1 MSHMQWA
8 DKDKLLNEL
17 RTVITDTEE
26 LLRMTE
32 DQVGDAANGIRE
44 RMTLRLNQAT
54 KELHHLQ
61 HMAVEKAKEARHATD
76 EYVNENPWK
85 SVGIATGV
93 GLIVGLLLSRR

>member
-1 MSHMQWA
+1 MQWA

-17 RTVITDTEE
+17 RTVINDTEE

-61 HMAVEKAKEARHATD
+61 QVAVEKAKEAGHATD
-76 EYVNENPWK
+76 EYVSENPWK
-85 SVGIATGV
+85 SVGMGTGI
-93 GLIVGLLLSRR
+93 GLIIGLLLSRR

>member
-1 MSHMQWA
+1 MQWA

-17 RTVITDTEE
+17 RTVINDTEE

-32 DQVGDAANGIRE
+32 GQLGDAATGIRE
-44 RMTLRLNQAT
+44 RMTLRLNQAS

-61 HMAVEKAKEARHATD
+61 HVAVEKAKEAGHATD

-85 SVGIATGV
+85 SVGIGTGL

>member
-17 RTVITDTEE
+17 RTVINDTEE

-61 HMAVEKAKEARHATD
+61 QVAVEKAKEAGHATD
-76 EYVNENPWK
+76 EYVSENPWK
-85 SVGIATGV
+85 SVGMGTGI
-93 GLIVGLLLSRR
+93 GLIIGLLLSRR